1 MRKREPWEGRK
12 MNEEKR
18 ELIERLADEVLAGKW
33 GNGWNRKQALDSIH
47 GKGTADKVEL
57 LIHEKTALD
66 GC

>member
-1 MRKREPWEGRK
+1 

-18 ELIERLADEVLAGKW
+18 ELIERLADEVISGKW

-57 LIHEKTALD
+57 LVHEKTALD